1 MKNLQPVLFVLVGV
15 ILVFSL
21 VMGGCTGQEPTPALP
36 APSGTTTQA
45 LTTTQGGSSMEIH
58 PRVTQ
63 IDVFNGWASAY
74 LIRGEKIAIIDT
86 GPAQPVEAYITPALD
101 ELGITP
107 ADIDFILD
115 TCIHGDHVGGNTA
128 LQSASNAQ
136 IFIYADDADHLE
148 NPELYIDSHL
158 IPNVEELLG
167 KEQVEAQRARY
178 LKSAP
183 HDVTVS
189 RRLNDGDIIELG
201 EGVNLKVLH
210 FPGHTL
216 GQVGYYWEGEGIL
229 FAGSSV
235 VGIHGV
241 MGALPVIDDLD
252 AYEKSLERMLELP
265 LKVVAKFHPSES
277 ITIPSTFILRDG
289 EIRQYLEEI
298 LESIPIMREAAES
311 IAPSYPE
318 KPFWELYDDFVNQLP
333 YEEWKLKPASELPGT
348 PFHGGV
354 TLLNLIK
361 KISNQ

>member
-1 MKNLQPVLFVLVGV
+1 MKSYKSLILIFIGV
-15 ILVFSL
+15 TSVFSL
-21 VMGGCTGQEPTPALP
+21 VFNGCAGQEPTPVLTTT
-36 APSGTTTQA
+36 SETTTQT
-45 LTTTQGGSSMEIH
+45 LTTTQGGDSMEIH

-74 LIRGEKIAIIDT
+74 LIRGEKIAIVNT
-86 GPAQPVEAYITPALD
+86 GPAQPVEDYISPALE
-101 ELGITP
+101 ELGLTP
-107 ADIDFILD
+107 ADIDIILD
-115 TCIHGDHVGGNTA
+115 TCIHGDHIGGNMA
-128 LQSASNAQ
+128 LQSASNAP
-136 IFIYADDADHLE
+136 IYIYADDADHLE
-148 NPELYIDSHL
+148 NPELYIDTYI

-167 KEQVEAQRARY
+167 KEQVETQRAQF
-178 LKSAP
+178 LASTP
-183 HDVTVS
+183 HDVTVG
-189 RRLNDGDIIELG
+189 RRLHDGDIIELG

-210 FPGHTL
+210 LPGHTPWD
-216 GQVGYYWEGEGIL
+216 VGYYWEEEGIL

-277 ITIPSTFILRDG
+277 ITIPSAFILRNG

-311 IAPSYPE
+311 IASSYPE
-318 KPFWELYDDFVNQLP
+318 KPFWELYDDFINLLP
-333 YEEWKLKPASELPGT
+333 YEEWKLRPASVLPRT

-361 KISNQ
+361 IITNK